1 LSRLVAGAA
10 VIRHRLGRH
19 VLLMSATEILT
30 VRAILTIR
38 SISATTVAS
47 APAMSKSILSAVTLV
62 VAILSGIL
70 LRLPAACDE
79 CRKTADILL
88 SAFMTALVGR
98 VGLLLML
105 LRMLRMLRPIL
116 DLLITRRKRLSIAR
130 QIRLLLRL
138 SRSVAW
144 LVLTHVRLIV
154 FFVPI
159 EGVITGLLL
168 AGRAALLMRLLL
180 IVVRVLLTKLL
191 LRRGDQAKVVLGVLI
206 IILGGHRVARP
217 LRVTRE
223 LDVFFRDM
231 RSGAAD
237 FDVGTVRLVN
247 AREGI
252 LTLAVVASPP
262 HALLTVS
269 HVVPVRR
276 PFTLSRHSRRTLN
289 STCKSKQ
296 ISLRGRTCVMSAPM
310 IEMSCP
316 YRVSRSN
323 PIAAV
328 SAAALP
334 TSRYAHRPRFRKM
347 MRPTGEASRPVSGDF
362 VCRLFAAGSSSS
374 ALRRISQSRF
384 APEFLAMQ
392 PSRVDSV
399 TGS

>member
-10 VIRHRLGRH
+10 VIRRRLGRH

-30 VRAILTIR
+30 VRTILT
-38 SISATTVAS
+38 ISATTVAS

-70 LRLPAACDE
+70 LRLPAARDE
-79 CRKTADILL
+79 CRKTADIL
-88 SAFMTALVGR
+88 SAFMTALAGLR
-98 VGLLLML
+98 VGLLLMRLML
-105 LRMLRMLRPIL
+105 LMLLMLLRPIL
-116 DLLITRRKRLSIAR
+116 DLLITWRKRLSIAR

-144 LVLTHVRLIV
+144 LVLTHERLIV

-159 EGVITGLLL
+159 EGVIAGLLL
-168 AGRAALLMRLLL
+168 AAGRAALLMRLLL
-180 IVVRVLLTKLL
+180 IVVGVLLTKLF
-191 LRRGDQAKVVLGVLI
+191 LRRGDQAEVVLGVLI

-237 FDVGTVRLVN
+237 FDIGTVRLVN

-289 STCKSKQ
+289 STCKSNK
-296 ISLRGRTCVMSAPM
+296 SHC
-310 IEMSCP
+310 
-316 YRVSRSN
+316 
-323 PIAAV
+323 
-328 SAAALP
+328 
-334 TSRYAHRPRFRKM
+334 
-347 MRPTGEASRPVSGDF
+347 
-362 VCRLFAAGSSSS
+362 AAGL
-374 ALRRISQSRF
+374 ALCPRQ
-384 APEFLAMQ
+384 
-392 PSRVDSV
+392 
-399 TGS
+399 

>member
-1 LSRLVAGAA
+1 
-10 VIRHRLGRH
+10 
-19 VLLMSATEILT
+19 MSATEILT
-30 VRAILTIR
+30 VRTILTIR

-47 APAMSKSILSAVTLV
+47 ATAMSKSILSAITLV

-70 LRLPAACDE
+70 LRLSAARDE
-79 CRKTADILL
+79 CRKPADILP
-88 SAFMTALVGR
+88 AFMTALVGLR

-105 LRMLRMLRPIL
+105 RRLMLLMLLRTIL

-144 LVLTHVRLIV
+144 LVLTHERLIV
-154 FFVPI
+154 FLVPI
-159 EGVITGLLL
+159 EGVIAGLLL
-168 AGRAALLMRLLL
+168 ATGRAALLMRLLL
-180 IVVRVLLTKLL
+180 IVVRVLLTKLF
-191 LRRGDQAKVVLGVLI
+191 LRRGDQAEVVLGVLI

-231 RSGAAD
+231 RSGTAD

-247 AREGI
+247 ACEGI
-252 LTLAVVASPP
+252 LTLAVVTSPP

-296 ISLRGRTCVMSAPM
+296 ISSRGRTRVMSAPM

-316 YRVSRSN
+316 LSR
-323 PIAAV
+323 
-328 SAAALP
+328 
-334 TSRYAHRPRFRKM
+334 
-347 MRPTGEASRPVSGDF
+347 
-362 VCRLFAAGSSSS
+362 
-374 ALRRISQSRF
+374 
-384 APEFLAMQ
+384 
-392 PSRVDSV
+392 
-399 TGS
+399 

>member
-1 LSRLVAGAA
+1 
-10 VIRHRLGRH
+10 
-19 VLLMSATEILT
+19 MSATEIRT
-30 VRAILTIR
+30 VRTILT
-38 SISATTVAS
+38 ISATTMAS

-70 LRLPAACDE
+70 LRLPAARDE
-79 CRKTADILL
+79 CRKTADIL
-88 SAFMTALVGR
+88 SAFMTALVGLR
-98 VGLLLML
+98 VGLLLMRLML
-105 LRMLRMLRPIL
+105 LMLLRPIL

-144 LVLTHVRLIV
+144 LVLTHERLIV

-159 EGVITGLLL
+159 EGVIAGLLL
-168 AGRAALLMRLLL
+168 AAGRAALLMRLLL
-180 IVVRVLLTKLL
+180 IVVRVLLTKLF
-191 LRRGDQAKVVLGVLI
+191 LRRGDQAEVVLGVLI

-276 PFTLSRHSRRTLN
+276 PFTLSRHLRRTLN

-316 YRVSRSN
+316 LSR
-323 PIAAV
+323 
-328 SAAALP
+328 
-334 TSRYAHRPRFRKM
+334 
-347 MRPTGEASRPVSGDF
+347 
-362 VCRLFAAGSSSS
+362 
-374 ALRRISQSRF
+374 
-384 APEFLAMQ
+384 
-392 PSRVDSV
+392 
-399 TGS
+399 

>member
-1 LSRLVAGAA
+1 
-10 VIRHRLGRH
+10 
-19 VLLMSATEILT
+19 MSATEILT

-70 LRLPAACDE
+70 LRLPAARDE
-79 CRKTADILL
+79 CRKTADIL
-88 SAFMTALVGR
+88 SAFMTALVGLR

-105 LRMLRMLRPIL
+105 LMLLMMLRAIL

-144 LVLTHVRLIV
+144 LVLTHEWLIV

-159 EGVITGLLL
+159 EGVIAGLLL
-168 AGRAALLMRLLL
+168 AAGRAALLMRLLL
-180 IVVRVLLTKLL
+180 IVVRVLLTKLF
-191 LRRGDQAKVVLGVLI
+191 LRRGDQAEVVLGVLI

-276 PFTLSRHSRRTLN
+276 PFTLSRHLRRTLN

-316 YRVSRSN
+316 LSR
-323 PIAAV
+323 
-328 SAAALP
+328 
-334 TSRYAHRPRFRKM
+334 
-347 MRPTGEASRPVSGDF
+347 
-362 VCRLFAAGSSSS
+362 
-374 ALRRISQSRF
+374 
-384 APEFLAMQ
+384 
-392 PSRVDSV
+392 
-399 TGS
+399 

>member
-1 LSRLVAGAA
+1 LPRFVTGGA
-10 VIRHRLGRH
+10 VIWHRLGRY

-30 VRAILTIR
+30 VRTILTVR
-38 SISATTVAS
+38 SISATTVAP
-47 APAMSKSILSAVTLV
+47 APAMSKSVLAAITLV
-62 VAILSGIL
+62 VAILSGILSGIL
-70 LRLPAACDE
+70 LRLPAARDE
-79 CRKTADILL
+79 CRKTADVLP
-88 SAFMTALVGR
+88 AFMTALVGLR

-105 LRMLRMLRPIL
+105 LMLLRAIL

-130 QIRLLLRL
+130 QVRLLLRL

-144 LVLTHVRLIV
+144 LVLTHERLIV

-159 EGVITGLLL
+159 EGVIADLRLA
-168 AGRAALLMRLLL
+168 AGRAALLMWLLL
-180 IVVRVLLTKLL
+180 VVVRVLLTKLF
-191 LRRGDQAKVVLGVLI
+191 LRRGDQAEVVLGVLI

-231 RSGAAD
+231 RSGTAD
-237 FDVGTVRLVN
+237 FDVGTVRFVN

-276 PFTLSRHSRRTLN
+276 PFTLSRHLRRTFN

-316 YRVSRSN
+316 LSR
-323 PIAAV
+323 
-328 SAAALP
+328 
-334 TSRYAHRPRFRKM
+334 
-347 MRPTGEASRPVSGDF
+347 
-362 VCRLFAAGSSSS
+362 
-374 ALRRISQSRF
+374 
-384 APEFLAMQ
+384 
-392 PSRVDSV
+392 
-399 TGS
+399 

>member
-10 VIRHRLGRH
+10 VVGHRLGRH

-30 VRAILTIR
+30 ILTILTIR

-79 CRKTADILL
+79 CRKTADIL
-88 SAFMTALVGR
+88 SAFMTTLVRLRIGR
-98 VGLLLML
+98 LLML
-105 LRMLRMLRPIL
+105 LMLLLRPIL

-144 LVLTHVRLIV
+144 LVLTHERLIV

-159 EGVITGLLL
+159 EGVIAGLLL
-168 AGRAALLMRLLL
+168 AAGRAALLMRLLL
-180 IVVRVLLTKLL
+180 IVVRVLLTKLF
-191 LRRGDQAKVVLGVLI
+191 LRRGDQAEVVLGVLI

-269 HVVPVRR
+269 HVVPARR
-276 PFTLSRHSRRTLN
+276 PFTLSRHLRRTLN

-296 ISLRGRTCVMSAPM
+296 TSLRGRTCVMSAPM

-316 YRVSRSN
+316 LSR
-323 PIAAV
+323 
-328 SAAALP
+328 
-334 TSRYAHRPRFRKM
+334 
-347 MRPTGEASRPVSGDF
+347 
-362 VCRLFAAGSSSS
+362 
-374 ALRRISQSRF
+374 
-384 APEFLAMQ
+384 
-392 PSRVDSV
+392 
-399 TGS
+399 

>member
-1 LSRLVAGAA
+1 
-10 VIRHRLGRH
+10 
-19 VLLMSATEILT
+19 MSATEILT

-70 LRLPAACDE
+70 LRLPAARDE

-88 SAFMTALVGR
+88 SAFMTALVGLR

-168 AGRAALLMRLLL
+168 AAGRAALLMRLLL

>member
-1 LSRLVAGAA
+1 
-10 VIRHRLGRH
+10 
-19 VLLMSATEILT
+19 MSATEILT

-70 LRLPAACDE
+70 LRLPAARDE

-88 SAFMTALVGR
+88 SAFMTALVGLR

-105 LRMLRMLRPIL
+105 LRMLRPIL

-168 AGRAALLMRLLL
+168 AAGRAALLMRLLL

-296 ISLRGRTCVMSAPM
+296 ISLRGRTCVMSAPI

>member
-30 VRAILTIR
+30 VRTILT
-38 SISATTVAS
+38 ISATTMAS

-79 CRKTADILL
+79 CRKTADIL
-88 SAFMTALVGR
+88 SAFMTALVGLR
-98 VGLLLML
+98 VGLLLMRL
-105 LRMLRMLRPIL
+105 LLLRPIL

-144 LVLTHVRLIV
+144 LVLTHERLIV

-159 EGVITGLLL
+159 EGVIAGLLL
-168 AGRAALLMRLLL
+168 AAGRAALLMRLLL
-180 IVVRVLLTKLL
+180 IVVRVLLTKLF
-191 LRRGDQAKVVLGVLI
+191 LRRGDQAEVVLGVLI

-237 FDVGTVRLVN
+237 FDIGTVRLVN

-289 STCKSKQ
+289 STCKSNK
-296 ISLRGRTCVMSAPM
+296 SHC
-310 IEMSCP
+310 
-316 YRVSRSN
+316 
-323 PIAAV
+323 
-328 SAAALP
+328 
-334 TSRYAHRPRFRKM
+334 
-347 MRPTGEASRPVSGDF
+347 
-362 VCRLFAAGSSSS
+362 AAGL
-374 ALRRISQSRF
+374 ALCPRQ
-384 APEFLAMQ
+384 
-392 PSRVDSV
+392 
-399 TGS
+399 

>member
-10 VIRHRLGRH
+10 VIGHRLGRH

-30 VRAILTIR
+30 ILTIR

-62 VAILSGIL
+62 VALLSGIL
-70 LRLPAACDE
+70 LRLPAARDE
-79 CRKTADILL
+79 CRKTADIL
-88 SAFMTALVGR
+88 SAFMTALVGLR

-105 LRMLRMLRPIL
+105 LMLLMLLRPIL

-144 LVLTHVRLIV
+144 LVLTHERLIV

-159 EGVITGLLL
+159 EGVIAGLLL
-168 AGRAALLMRLLL
+168 AAGRAALLMRLLL
-180 IVVRVLLTKLL
+180 IVVRVLLTKLF
-191 LRRGDQAKVVLGVLI
+191 LRRGDQAEVVLGVLI

-252 LTLAVVASPP
+252 LTFAVVASPP

-276 PFTLSRHSRRTLN
+276 PFTLSRHLRRTLN

-296 ISLRGRTCVMSAPM
+296 TSLRGRTCVMSAPM

-316 YRVSRSN
+316 LSR
-323 PIAAV
+323 
-328 SAAALP
+328 
-334 TSRYAHRPRFRKM
+334 
-347 MRPTGEASRPVSGDF
+347 
-362 VCRLFAAGSSSS
+362 
-374 ALRRISQSRF
+374 
-384 APEFLAMQ
+384 
-392 PSRVDSV
+392 
-399 TGS
+399 

>member
-1 LSRLVAGAA
+1 M
-10 VIRHRLGRH
+10 
-19 VLLMSATEILT
+19 LMSATEILT

-70 LRLPAACDE
+70 ILLRLPAARDE
-79 CRKTADILL
+79 CRKTADILSTFL
-88 SAFMTALVGR
+88 TALVGLR
-98 VGLLLML
+98 VGLRLML
-105 LRMLRMLRPIL
+105 LMMLRAIL

-130 QIRLLLRL
+130 QIRLLLWL

-144 LVLTHVRLIV
+144 LVLTHERLIV

-159 EGVITGLLL
+159 EGVFAGLRLA

-191 LRRGDQAKVVLGVLI
+191 LRRGDQAEVVLGVLI
-206 IILGGHRVARP
+206 IILGGHRVAGP

-223 LDVFFRDM
+223 RDVFFCDM

-237 FDVGTVRLVN
+237 FDVGTVRFVN

-252 LTLAVVASPP
+252 LTLAVGASPP

-276 PFTLSRHSRRTLN
+276 PFTRSRHSRRTLHL
-289 STCKSKQ
+289 TCKFNQ
-296 ISLRGRTCVMSAPM
+296 ISVRGRTCVMSAPM

-316 YRVSRSN
+316 LSR
-323 PIAAV
+323 
-328 SAAALP
+328 
-334 TSRYAHRPRFRKM
+334 
-347 MRPTGEASRPVSGDF
+347 
-362 VCRLFAAGSSSS
+362 
-374 ALRRISQSRF
+374 
-384 APEFLAMQ
+384 
-392 PSRVDSV
+392 
-399 TGS
+399 

>member
-1 LSRLVAGAA
+1 LSGLVTGAA
-10 VIRHRLGRH
+10 VFRHRLRRH
-19 VLLMSATEILT
+19 VLLVSATEILT
-30 VRAILTIR
+30 VRTILTIR

-47 APAMSKSILSAVTLV
+47 APAMSKSILAAVTLV
-62 VAILSGIL
+62 VAIRSGIL
-70 LRLPAACDE
+70 LGLPAPRDE
-79 CRKTADILL
+79 CRKTADVL
-88 SAFMTALVGR
+88 SAFMAALVGLR

-105 LRMLRMLRPIL
+105 LRAIL
-116 DLLITRRKRLSIAR
+116 HLLITRRKRLRIAR

-144 LVLTHVRLIV
+144 LVLTHERLIV
-154 FFVPI
+154 VFVPI
-159 EGVITGLLL
+159 EGVIASLRL
-168 AGRAALLMRLLL
+168 AAARCAALLMRLLL
-180 IVVRVLLTKLL
+180 VVVRVLLTKLF
-191 LRRGDQAKVVLGVLI
+191 LRRSNQAEVVLGVLI
-206 IILGGHRVARP
+206 IILGGHWVARS

-237 FDVGTVRLVN
+237 FDVGTVRFVN

-289 STCKSKQ
+289 SPYKSKQ

-316 YRVSRSN
+316 LSR
-323 PIAAV
+323 
-328 SAAALP
+328 
-334 TSRYAHRPRFRKM
+334 
-347 MRPTGEASRPVSGDF
+347 
-362 VCRLFAAGSSSS
+362 
-374 ALRRISQSRF
+374 
-384 APEFLAMQ
+384 
-392 PSRVDSV
+392 
-399 TGS
+399 